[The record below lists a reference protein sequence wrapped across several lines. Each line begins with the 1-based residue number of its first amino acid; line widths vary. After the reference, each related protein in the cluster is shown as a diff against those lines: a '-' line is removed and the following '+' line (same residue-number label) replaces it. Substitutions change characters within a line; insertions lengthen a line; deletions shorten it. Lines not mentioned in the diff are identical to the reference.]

1 MIVTLHV
8 GWHARMGGQRIR
20 QPSWPWFC
28 AVSGVLGMRQLTNFL
43 DLIRR
48 RLLFVDGGG
57 ELVGVGFETFAQ
69 GDVVAGGVRVAD
81 EWPPVVNLPDDVPT
95 GPSIAEV
102 GAEIRGAKMCSAPVT
117 RDQTQREGE
126 VRMRFCSPSRCR
138 SERTQRWVARAG
150 LSAGCR

>member
-1 MIVTLHV
+1 L
-8 GWHARMGGQRIR
+8 AL
-20 QPSWPWFC
+20 
-28 AVSGVLGMRQLTNFL
+28 VLRGIWSAGDAATYKFM

-102 GAEIRGAKMCSAPVT
+102 GAELAGR
-117 RDQTQREGE
+117 
-126 VRMRFCSPSRCR
+126 RC
-138 SERTQRWVARAG
+138 AR
-150 LSAGCR
+150 RR